1 MGMYLNP
8 GNKGFTTSL
17 NSEIYVDKSLLI
29 EYTNKVIN
37 TNNKNICVS
46 RPRRFGKSTDAQMLC
61 AYYDSS
67 CDSSSLFQNLNIS
80 KSTSYYQH
88 LNKHQVISLDMQKF
102 LSESHNIDAMIKL
115 VNDSLIW
122 ELLQEYDV
130 NYFDKGKLSRVLGD
144 IYVNK
149 KVDFIFIIDE
159 WDCIFREFKDDKEAQ
174 ERYLDFLRL
183 LFKGQN
189 YVSMVYMTGIL
200 PIKKY
205 GTHSALNMFDEFSM
219 ISSKPLTSFMG
230 FTEHEVTS
238 LCNQFH
244 MDDQEMQNWYN
255 GYHLEDNL
263 SIYSPKSV
271 VSALQR
277 KNFQNYWSQTETYE
291 ALKIY
296 IDLNYDG
303 LKDTIINLLTGQHI
317 YIETGTFQN
326 DMTSFKSKDDILT
339 LLVHLGYLGYDNT
352 NKEVYIPNREVTDTF
367 ISSIKDSDWGAIS
380 NTLRNSQNLLLAT
393 WKSDEERVAKAIE
406 QAHLETSILQYNDE
420 NALAYTIYLA
430 YITARNQY
438 TIIRE
443 LPSGKGFADLVFLP
457 LYDKPALLIELKWN
471 QDADTAIKQI
481 KEKRYDFGLEKY
493 KNNLL
498 LVGIN
503 YDIKTK
509 IHTCTIEKY
518 LHS

>member
-1 MGMYLNP
+1 MGQYLNP
-8 GNKGFTTSL
+8 GNAGFQTII
-17 NSEIYVDKSLLI
+17 NREIYVDKSMFLAQ
-29 EYTNKVIN
+29 TNKMLD
-37 TNNKNICVS
+37 TSQRFFTMLQPKG
-46 RPRRFGKSTDAQMLC
+46 FGKTTSVQMLI
-61 AYYDSS
+61 AYYDKS
-67 CDSSSLFQNLNIS
+67 CDSSSLFQKLNIS
-80 KSTSYYQH
+80 NDSSYTQH
-88 LNKHQVISLDMQKF
+88 LNKHNVICLDIQNF
-102 LSESHNIDAMIKL
+102 LHETHDINALIKYM
-115 VNDSLIW
+115 NDVLAQELI
-122 ELLQEYDV
+122 QNYDV
-130 NYFDKGKLSRVLGD
+130 NYFDKRKLSRVLGD
-144 IYVNK
+144 IYVSTNET
-149 KVDFIFIIDE
+149 FIFIIDN
-159 WDCIFREFKDDKEAQ
+159 WDCVFWETKNNKEAQ
-174 ERYLDFLRL
+174 ERYLDYLRL
-183 LFKGQN
+183 LLKGQT

-200 PIKKY
+200 PIRSQ
-205 GTHSALNMFDEFSM
+205 TLNMFDEFSM

-339 LLVHLGYLGYDNT
+339 LLIHLGYLGYDST

-509 IHTCTIEKY
+509 IHTCKIEKY